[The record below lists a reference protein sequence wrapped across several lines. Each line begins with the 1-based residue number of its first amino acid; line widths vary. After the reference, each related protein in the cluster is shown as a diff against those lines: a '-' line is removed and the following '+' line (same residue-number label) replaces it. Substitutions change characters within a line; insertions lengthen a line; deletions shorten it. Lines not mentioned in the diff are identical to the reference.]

1 MDEAVK
7 KLKGE
12 GIEVVGT
19 AAHVGS
25 KADVE
30 RLVKL
35 AIDSFG
41 KIDLVVSNAA
51 VNPSAGLILDM
62 PDSAIQ
68 KILEINVFS
77 PILLLKEV
85 RPYLKKVRKQPDAFS
100 VHPTSPSSTPIS
112 CSPDK

>member
-1 MDEAVK
+1 MGCNCAKDSVNPQGNVTEALQQ
-7 KLKGE
+7 LKAE
-12 GIEVVGT
+12 GIEAVGT

-25 KADVE
+25 KADVQK
-30 RLVKL
+30 LVKL
-35 AIDSFG
+35 AIDTFG
-41 KIDLVVSNAA
+41 KIDIVVSNAA

-85 RPYLKKVRKQPDAFS
+85 RPYLQKVR
-100 VHPTSPSSTPIS
+100 VT
-112 CSPDK
+112 